1 MHEFTPQKAKFP
13 KHAREKYQ
21 YLESL
26 SHQTYIC
33 KVWEVQPVY
42 VKICIFME
50 IRALLITFHQ
60 MFGRHTISEST
71 FDDVPFWPH
80 YSTDKFISCVVPG
93 PSQWFFQFGEEIV
106 ITWTQEKTTTLGG
119 TEPHHS
125 SWQCKES
132 HRGCCHGPLAPLAM
146 GDSGTSTLLT
156 RFESMRLRS
165 LRQSE
170 RTTARDPVQYQRWL
184 IRSIGRSIWN
194 INEDRYADGVWRLPK
209 IW

>member
-1 MHEFTPQKAKFP
+1 MHEFTPQKAKIR

-93 PSQWFFQFGEEIV
+93 PSQWFSRFGEEIV
-106 ITWTQEKTTTLGG
+106 IAWTHEKTTILGG
-119 TEPHHS
+119 TELHHS
-125 SWQCKES
+125 SWQCKGS
-132 HRGCCHGPLAPLAM
+132 HLCCCHGPLAPLAM
-146 GDSGTSTLLT
+146 GDSGTSTVLT
-156 RFESMRLRS
+156 RCDYDMFTKVK
-165 LRQSE
+165 QG
-170 RTTARDPVQYQRWL
+170 P
-184 IRSIGRSIWN
+184 SITQEMNFPCYRAVNMGH
-194 INEDRYADGVWRLPK
+194 
-209 IW
+209 